1 MGRGC
6 EIIVNTTAISISFC
20 HLILSYFLVKFCP
33 PSETFYL
40 VSDVLMI
47 ELKTSLSSLCG
58 QQNIIVRP
66 LVTPGVGESRLSQDM
81 LHDMERLNARRK
93 GNFEQIIAEGI
104 PYFVNSRSDK
114 T

>member
-1 MGRGC
+1 MGRAC
-6 EIIVNTTAISISFC
+6 EIIVNTYNGNFD
-20 HLILSYFLVKFCP
+20 LILPFDAALLFLGYILLFCP

-66 LVTPGVGESRLSQDM
+66 LVTPGVGESLLSQDM

-93 GNFEQIIAEGI
+93 GNF
-104 PYFVNSRSDK
+104 
-114 T
+114 